1 VLLLLLLFLLSFV
14 VWVLFCGRPG
24 DIERNN
30 LGFRER
36 KRTVTLLINQ
46 EKSKQVIIN
55 STLHIF
61 SQENKPQQLI

>member
-1 VLLLLLLFLLSFV
+1 VA
-14 VWVLFCGRPG
+14 G

-36 KRTVTLLINQ
+36 KRTVTLLIN
-46 EKSKQVIIN
+46 EGKSKQVIIN

>member
-1 VLLLLLLFLLSFV
+1 M
-14 VWVLFCGRPG
+14 
-24 DIERNN
+24 D

-36 KRTVTLLINQ
+36 NVFRLIKPQ
-46 EKSKQVIIN
+46 QPKQVIIN